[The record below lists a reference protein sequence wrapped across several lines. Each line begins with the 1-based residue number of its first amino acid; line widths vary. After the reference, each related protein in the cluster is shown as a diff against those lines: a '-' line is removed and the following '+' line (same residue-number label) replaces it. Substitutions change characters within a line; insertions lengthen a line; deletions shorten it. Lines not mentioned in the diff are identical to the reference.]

1 MADQSPI
8 MPHAANKVSRISEF
22 AAYFS
27 AHLLPAIAEYNA
39 AERDLEDV
47 QGSYDP
53 AYHAW
58 ERDADLA
65 RERLVSALVYL
76 CEEKIVEPTD
86 KPLKRMTQLIKDL
99 VWSDDVT
106 EFKELHRD
114 LRLSFSSFFLVS
126 GAGASAIATNA
137 LLMQARRAVD
147 ALVALPLYE
156 RWSDDA
162 LAIYHQQDCQEL
174 TAIGF

>member
-1 MADQSPI
+1 MADQTPI
-8 MPHAANKVSRISEF
+8 TPFSANKVSRISEF
-22 AAYFS
+22 AAYFT

-86 KPLKRMTQLIKDL
+86 EPLKRMTLLIKDL
-99 VWSDDVT
+99 VWSEDVK
-106 EFKELHRD
+106 EFRELHRD
-114 LRLSFSSFFLVS
+114 LRLSFSSFFLMS
-126 GAGASAIATNA
+126 GVGPSEKTTNA
-137 LLMQARRAVD
+137 LLFQARRAVD

-156 RWSDDA
+156 RWSDEA
-162 LAIYHQQDCQEL
+162 LAIYHQQDYEEL